1 VDRPPITG
9 TGTGGVDV
17 RVVVLGPPGSG
28 KGTQARLLAS
38 HLGVTHLSVGAVL
51 RAEVASQSQLGVRI
65 AAKVAAGDLV
75 PVDDVLAVLAAPLTM
90 TTRSGGWVL
99 DGAPRTVEQ
108 AAAIDSM
115 LAAMD
120 AAADR
125 VVALEVPDT
134 EVRARLA
141 HRALL
146 EHRADDT
153 EEVIT
158 HRLAVWAREGLP
170 VMAWYEQQARLTRVD
185 GTGEVTVVARR
196 VSYAIERSRAGRVS

>member
-1 VDRPPITG
+1 MRAIL
-9 TGTGGVDV
+9 
-17 RVVVLGPPGSG
+17 LGPPGSG

-51 RAEVASQSQLGVRI
+51 RAEITGRSRLGVRI

-75 PVDDVLAVLAAPLTM
+75 PMADVLAVLDVPLTM
-90 TTRSGGWVL
+90 ATRSGGWVL
-99 DGAPRTVEQ
+99 DGAPRTVDQ
-108 AAAIDSM
+108 AAALDGT
-115 LAAMD
+115 LDAMD

-141 HRALL
+141 RRARV

-170 VMAWYEQQARLTRVD
+170 VVAWYEQQERLTRVD
-185 GTGEVTVVARR
+185 GTGDVAIVASR
-196 VSYAIERSRAGRVS
+196 VSDAIDRSRAGRVS